1 MEKPHRFDAMIVD
14 PDSSTRM
21 RLKQA
26 TTSVAE
32 FDKVFQ
38 SNSLA
43 EATSRLDGGGPLDV
57 CFLSASIEQSQLD
70 SFITQA
76 KAHKN
81 GQDAAYICVMKG
93 NSHAST
99 SVASNVISGFDGMLF
114 EPYSVDQLVELTRI
128 AARVRK
134 ERSGAREQ
142 AAVSIIVGDLIKQL
156 DQLAFVKS
164 QGVDPTNL
172 MRKFKNSAD
181 TLKRLQPESFQVYF
195 SQVVESFVSAPVPQ
209 VSKEIKSYQGPSSR
223 VKRKQQD
230 RLTQEAEKI
239 AASE

>member
-1 MEKPHRFDAMIVD
+1 MENAQRFNAVIID

-32 FDKVFQ
+32 FDKVYQ
-38 SNSLA
+38 SSSIV
-43 EATSRLDGGGPLDV
+43 EAASRLNSGDQMDV
-57 CFLSASIEQSQLD
+57 CFLSAAIEQTQLD
-70 SFITQA
+70 AFILQA

-81 GQDAAYICVMKG
+81 GEDSAYICVMKG
-93 NSHAST
+93 NSQAST
-99 SVASNVISGFDGMLF
+99 SIAGNVISGFDGMLF

-142 AAVSIIVGDLIKQL
+142 AAIAIIISDIVKQL
-156 DQLAFVKS
+156 NQIAFVKK

-172 MRKFKNSAD
+172 MKKFRNTTE
-181 TLKRLQPESFQVYF
+181 TLKRLQPESFQLYF
-195 SQVVESFVSAPVPQ
+195 THVVEAFVSVPAPQ
-209 VSKEIKSYQGPSSR
+209 LALEIKTYHGPSSR
-223 VKRKQQD
+223 IQKRQQEKI
-230 RLTQEAEKI
+230 LLEAERL